1 MRTTKKQLRQ
11 IIREELTGRDNDL
24 LLERQGDLTDAA
36 NVILELK
43 SHMASMAKSMNKIVS
58 QVTAMRTKL
67 EAADDLD
74 KSMDMA
80 TTYMIRNFEAYSK
93 SLSKLMK
100 ICDEQ
105 SGRFKRR
112 DRAAAEERRA
122 WRNVGR

>member
-112 DRAAAEERRA
+112 DRAAAEE
-122 WRNVGR
+122 